1 VNLFKFCKKVYGEF
15 GEDKGGTLSASF
27 AYFAVFAI
35 GPVLLI
41 LISIV
46 GFVFGE
52 KAASGQL
59 YSSIS
64 DVVGPSAAKSI
75 QNAVVH
81 THQSGGGI
89 IAFLAGT
96 IGTILAAVGL
106 ANQLQN
112 SFDIIFDAV
121 PDPKSSIKRTIYTK
135 FKNLI
140 LLATS
145 GLVVVISVVLSAIVS
160 SLGDNLHDKYEFPAF
175 AFESLNAGVSLLI
188 FIGTLY
194 LIYKVLP
201 DVFIPK
207 KVVLSAAA
215 VVSLLFLIGKIVLG
229 TIIGRN
235 ATASAYGAAASLI
248 VLLLWFYY
256 TAQILLLGAE
266 GIKVYGDNHA
276 LIYKAKRYTLKR
288 RSLNVD
294 LEDNLLGRSIEKFAQ
309 GYKKA
314 QTKRNIK

>member
-1 VNLFKFCKKVYGEF
+1 VNLFKFCKKIYGEY

-46 GFVFGE
+46 GFVYGE

-59 YSSIS
+59 YSSLS
-64 DVVGPSAAKSI
+64 DIVGPSAAKSI
-75 QNAVVH
+75 QSAVVH
-81 THQSGGGI
+81 THQSGGGV
-89 IAFLAGT
+89 IALIAGT

-135 FKNLI
+135 IKNII
-140 LLATS
+140 LLACT
-145 GLVVVISVVLSAIVS
+145 GLVVIVSVVLSTIVS
-160 SLGDNLHDKYEFPAF
+160 AVGERLHEQYGFPAF
-175 AFESLNAGVSLLI
+175 AIESLNTGVSLLI
-188 FIGTLY
+188 FIAILY
-194 LIYKVLP
+194 FIYKFLP

-207 KVVLSAAA
+207 KVVLSAAFF
-215 VVSLLFLIGKIVLG
+215 VGMFFIVGKVILGIIIGK
-229 TIIGRN
+229 N
-235 ATASAYGAAASLI
+235 ATASAYGAAASI
-248 VLLLWFYY
+248 IILLLWFYY

-266 GIKVYGDNHA
+266 GIKVYGDNHG
-276 LIYKAKRYTLKR
+276 LVYKAKRYTLKR
-288 RSLNVD
+288 RTLSIDVQ
-294 LEDNLLGRSIEKFAQ
+294 DNLLGRSIEKFAQ
-309 GYKKA
+309 GFKKA
-314 QTKRNIK
+314 SKK